1 MALELIEQF
10 TKTLE
15 DKHNILITF
24 NEGGAGD
31 DIGSALALLLFLEAM
46 GKKAEIVCPDFN
58 LPAGY
63 SFLKKASYI
72 KPAPGHLQKFIVTID
87 VDGIG
92 VEELSYDI
100 HENKLRIF
108 ITPKQGYLTQG
119 HVKTA
124 ATDFVYDLII
134 VVGTQDLN
142 SLGTIYT
149 NHTDFFAR
157 VPIVNI
163 DCNAANER
171 FGHLNIVDITKSS
184 TSELLYTMFRDIK
197 KENISTEIAT
207 ALLTGM
213 IAKTGSFTKGSV
225 RPNTLKTASALVE
238 LGADRAHIVEQLYQ
252 TKSIATFRLW
262 GAALSHLQHD
272 DAAKLVWTTLTRD
285 DFVRSGA
292 HHQDLYSIIDELIS
306 QTPTAKII
314 LILHEHHDEK
324 NNLFIQ
330 GIVKTNPEFNARE
343 LIATFNPTGNHEGAT
358 FMVTGELKEV
368 EEKVVG
374 EIRKRVTGNQ

>member
-1 MALELIEQF
+1 MALELAQQL
-10 TKTLE
+10 TTLLA
-15 DKHNILITF
+15 DKKNILITF
-24 NEGGAGD
+24 NESGAGD
-31 DIGSALALLLFLEAM
+31 DIGSAVALLLFLEQM

-58 LPAGY
+58 LPTGY
-63 SFLKKASYI
+63 SFLKKASDI
-72 KPAPGHLQKFIVTID
+72 KPAAGHLQKFIVTID
-87 VDGIG
+87 VAGIG

-108 ITPKQGYLTQG
+108 ITPKQGYLTRD

-124 ATDFVYDLII
+124 ASDFVYDLIV

-184 TSELLYTMFRDIK
+184 TSELLYTLLRDMK
-197 KENISTEIAT
+197 KENITKEIAT

-213 IAKTGSFTKGSV
+213 VAHTHSFTKGSV
-225 RPNTLKTASALVE
+225 RGDTLKVASALVE

-292 HHQDLYSIIDELIS
+292 HHQDLYNIIDELIS
-306 QTPTAKII
+306 HSPAAKII

-324 NNLFIQ
+324 NNIFIQ
-330 GIVKTNPEFNARE
+330 GIVKTSPEFNARE
-343 LIATFNPTGNHEGAT
+343 LVAPFNPTGDHESAAFT
-358 FMVTGELKEV
+358 MTGELKEA

-374 EIRKRVTGNQ
+374 EIRKRVMGNL